1 MARTK
6 QSKNESRAIYFDI
19 FCGITSCVIALT
31 GIICAIIFKRVAS
44 IGWFTISITF
54 FGGYLAFSFFL
65 IGLGIYSWYKEKNF
79 DKYDQKKDLRAP
91 IV

>member
-1 MARTK
+1 MAGTK
-6 QSKNESRAIYFDI
+6 EHKNERRAIYFDI

-31 GIICAIIFKRVAS
+31 GITFAIIFKRVAS
-44 IGWFTISITF
+44 IGWFTISMTF
-54 FGGYLAFSFFL
+54 FGGYLVLSFFL

-79 DKYDQKKDLRAP
+79 DKYAPKKDLKAP